1 MAMHPRGPGFFL
13 FGGGRVVFDFF
24 VVLLKFSM
32 CSNHIL
38 NFAPKHVPPLPN
50 VFPTALVFVQLSSW
64 KLYR

>member
-1 MAMHPRGPGFFL
+1 
-13 FGGGRVVFDFF
+13 VVFDFF